1 VTYKVRNTL
10 ALAVVWLVIFLL
22 GMFLW
27 AIWQPRQINKINKQ
41 TQAINKQLEDLPG
54 LTDDVQRLTAQ
65 FQDIKRR
72 YDSRSKEI
80 PQFDIS
86 SQTYGYMSQG
96 IDEAGFLKFD
106 MKFIGTHEKTSWGY
120 NSYKLEQGEAQ
131 FENLF
136 KFVYF
141 LENGRRLY
149 KIASMQLEQKEAI
162 DPETK
167 DVTKWISF
175 DMEIHAYFVRN
186 VPELGTSL
194 AAQSLTMIPSPYDP
208 FHNMITQTLATEAP
222 PGEINADLIL
232 VKAVLPGKAFVL
244 SGNTLTVLHLGD
256 KVWRG
261 YVTRVSPAESAVEF
275 TLDEGGVVRKL
286 IKKILFDTKR

>member
-1 VTYKVRNTL
+1 MTYKLRNTI
-10 ALAVVWLVIFLL
+10 ALGVVWFVITII
-22 GMFLW
+22 GVILW
-27 AIWQPRQINKINKQ
+27 AIWQPRQINKITKA

-54 LTDDVQRLTAQ
+54 LTDDVQRLTVQ

-80 PQFDIS
+80 PQFDVS

-106 MKFIGTHEKTSWGY
+106 MKFIGTSEKTSWGF
-120 NSYKLEQGEAQ
+120 NSYKLELGEAQ

-149 KIASMQLEQKEAI
+149 KIASMRLEQKEAI
-162 DPETK
+162 DPDTK
-167 DVTKWISF
+167 EVAKWISF

-208 FHNMITQTLATEAP
+208 FHNMITQTLAIEAP
-222 PGEINADLIL
+222 PGEINADQVL

-244 SGNTLTVLHLGD
+244 TDKSLIVLHLGD

-261 YVTRVSPAESAVEF
+261 NVTRVNPAESAVEF

-286 IKKILFDTKR
+286 IKKILFDKR

>member
-10 ALAVVWLVIFLL
+10 ALAVVWLVITLI
-22 GMFLW
+22 GVFLW
-27 AIWQPRQINKINKQ
+27 AIWQPRQINKINKE

-65 FQDIKRR
+65 YQDIKRR

-106 MKFIGTHEKTSWGY
+106 MKFGGTNEKASWGY
-120 NSYKLEQGEAQ
+120 NAYRLTLGEAQ

-136 KFVYF
+136 KFVYY

-149 KIASMQLEQKEAI
+149 KISSMRLEYKEQV

-167 DVTKWISF
+167 ELTNWIVF

-194 AAQSLTMIPSPYDP
+194 AAQTLTMIPSPYDP
-208 FHNMITQTLATEAP
+208 FHTIISQTLASEP
-222 PGEINADLIL
+222 PEGEINADNLL

-244 SGNTLTVLHLGD
+244 ANNTLMVLHLGD

-261 YVTRVSPAESAVEF
+261 SVSRINPMESAVEF
-275 TLDEGGVVRKL
+275 ILDEGGVVRKL
-286 IKKILFDTKR
+286 TKKILFAKK